1 MLVTF
6 DSISSSLCLQ
16 AAAAASPAER
26 ERHFTCTLI
35 PVPRTISSSCGYAAE
50 IEMEEGGELLKL
62 LGELNVG
69 WDAVYR
75 PCGKEYQVMYNHG
88 AGG

>member
-16 AAAAASPAER
+16 AAAASPAEGGC
-26 ERHFTCTLI
+26 HFTCTLI
-35 PVPRTISSSCGYAAE
+35 PVPRNISSSCGYAAE

-62 LGELNVG
+62 LGELKVG

-75 PCGKEYQVMYNHG
+75 PCGGEYQVMYSHG

>member
-16 AAAAASPAER
+16 AAAASPAER
-26 ERHFTCTLI
+26 ALNFTCTLI
-35 PVPRTISSSCGYAAE
+35 PVPRNVSSSCGYAAE
-50 IEMEEGGELLKL
+50 IEMEEGGDLLKL
-62 LGELNVG
+62 LEDLNVG

-75 PCGKEYQVMYNHG
+75 PCGKEYEVMYSHE